1 MTKRLKSYNAELSIK
16 IKRLKSYNEE
26 VSIIAAHMDG
36 RNC

>member
-26 VSIIAAHMDG
+26 VSIIATRTGG

>member
-26 VSIIAAHMDG
+26 VSIIAAHTGG